1 MAFAFLSGGE
11 RGSRQGEQFC
21 DVNGKLQGVI
31 LAERKALAANNE
43 FIRGKGDALVN
54 LSNTLAERALAVA
67 SGEDDDQEDAA

>member
-1 MAFAFLSGGE
+1 M
-11 RGSRQGEQFC
+11 
-21 DVNGKLQGVI
+21 NGKLQGVI